1 MVKSWLLE
9 PLGFKEP
16 RRPLLGP
23 ARRTT
28 SGAGSENLGS
38 GLGNLSLNP
47 RTGEYLRGS
56 VEHQKVRSGNQGKV
70 PVEALDEYTRR
81 VIHLMG
87 QVIPRTK
94 GNYWLLLP
102 TYILRNTRSP

>member
-9 PLGFKEP
+9 PLGLKEP
-16 RRPLLGP
+16 RKPLLGP

-47 RTGEYLRGS
+47 RTGKYLRGS

-81 VIHLMG
+81 VIHLWAKSSPG
-87 QVIPRTK
+87 LKATTGCSYPH
-94 GNYWLLLP
+94 
-102 TYILRNTRSP
+102 TY